1 MPWGKFVFGGDFNV
15 SKKVLSNDH
24 LCDSLT
30 GFCVANNLIW
40 LDHILDGVDYTF
52 HNDTASRYSLIDHF
66 MCSSELINGRAVV
79 HILNDGD
86 NVSDHLAITCQFSVA
101 ASLYKTKSNT
111 CSHVKLMWDKANL
124 DMYQFGLSDA
134 LSCIELPVDALL
146 CTVSNCQKHYVQLE
160 HYHDTI
166 VHCLNTSSQYISS
179 IKVGSQKHWW
189 RLDLNELKQKCIDM
203 TNLWSS
209 VNRPRSGSIN
219 AESLKCK
226 YAYKQAT
233 KTAMQDNDR
242 MFNDDLFDKFC
253 QKDDVN
259 FWKSWRKRFCSNSL
273 KPTNMLNGKYGT
285 SNVLNEFS
293 EFYSR
298 VMQPNTLNA
307 DALMNDEVEYLLHK
321 HCQEISTVVSPVV
334 TVSDIESCIGSL
346 KRNKATG
353 PYNITSEHVIYGGP
367 SLNVHLSLLFTA
379 IIRHSFVPGGFSY
392 GIIVPLLKTKHD
404 DSTNIDVSRYNSI
417 ICVIESV

>member
-1 MPWGKFVFGGDFNV
+1 MCG
-15 SKKVLSNDH
+15 
-24 LCDSLT
+24 SLT

-66 MCSSELINGRAVV
+66 MCSPELINGRAVV

-166 VHCLNTSSQYISS
+166 VHCLNTSSQYIPS

-189 RLDLNELKQKCIDM
+189 RPDLDELKQKCIDM

-226 YAYKQAT
+226 YAYKQAI

-259 FWKSWRKRFCSNSL
+259 FWKSWRKKFCSNSL
-273 KPTNMLNGKYGT
+273 KPTNVLNGKYGT

-298 VMQPNTLNA
+298 FMQPNTLNA
-307 DALMNDEVEYLLHK
+307 DALMNDEVEYLLHIVK
-321 HCQEISTVVSPVV
+321 KSQQ
-334 TVSDIESCIGSL
+334 
-346 KRNKATG
+346 
-353 PYNITSEHVIYGGP
+353 
-367 SLNVHLSLLFTA
+367 LF
-379 IIRHSFVPGGFSY
+379 HQ
-392 GIIVPLLKTKHD
+392 L
-404 DSTNIDVSRYNSI
+404 
-417 ICVIESV
+417 